1 MPENTLQ
8 IIIAIIVTYIA
19 YQQYIV
25 NSNKFRLDL
34 YNKRFEIYN
43 KIIELYL
50 NMSNT
55 AYINNETSEEDKK
68 AFNEFKAL
76 KQSFTKYLRESI
88 FLFEESSGIHSAL
101 KDILEELNFRI
112 FHKESC
118 ESYYENL
125 NLESKNNHNYRLA
138 KSSELIEKYL
148 LELEKS
154 MKPYLDFKKMG
165 IRTEYFL

>member
-50 NMSNT
+50 NMPNT

-68 AFNEFKAL
+68 AFN
-76 KQSFTKYLRESI
+76 
-88 FLFEESSGIHSAL
+88 
-101 KDILEELNFRI
+101 
-112 FHKESC
+112 
-118 ESYYENL
+118 
-125 NLESKNNHNYRLA
+125 
-138 KSSELIEKYL
+138 
-148 LELEKS
+148 
-154 MKPYLDFKKMG
+154 
-165 IRTEYFL
+165 